1 MREAVARYSGVS
13 ILLHWLIAALL
24 IANVIIAFTMEDTPG
39 LFAWHKSIGILV
51 LLLTLVRIVW
61 RLTHPWPALPD
72 GIAPWV
78 RATARL
84 THVGFYVLLIVVPLL
99 GWATVSAGSRGT
111 GALLGGI
118 PWFDLPVG
126 KSPDLHEALG
136 GAHELAAFLTLAL
149 VALHVAGALKHHF
162 VDRNGLLR
170 RMLPGR

>member
-1 MREAVARYSGVS
+1 MREAIDRYSGVS

-24 IANVIIAFTMEDTPG
+24 IANVVIAFTMEDMPG
-39 LFAWHKSIGILV
+39 LFVWHKSIGISV

-61 RLTHPWPALPD
+61 RLTHPWPPLPE
-72 GIAPWV
+72 GIAPWE

-84 THVGFYVLLIVVPLL
+84 THVGFYMLLIMVPLL

-111 GALLGGI
+111 GTLLGGI

-126 KSPDLHEALG
+126 TSRDLQGAFGE
-136 GAHELAAFLTLAL
+136 AHELAAFLTLAL